1 MVLLCKSVKQRIIT
15 GKKKKKNSKTDL
27 LIGSFKQV
35 TFNFLLGL
43 IVRLDIIYFSLLII
57 SFFSSM
63 SKMQSGISILTACLR
78 VSSSV
83 KSLRFYP
90 SCKLTGEPATV
101 LWMLAEGMT
110 LWSQIILLIT
120 AIPGARISAF
130 S

>member
-1 MVLLCKSVKQRIIT
+1 
-15 GKKKKKNSKTDL
+15 
-27 LIGSFKQV
+27 
-35 TFNFLLGL
+35 
-43 IVRLDIIYFSLLII
+43 
-57 SFFSSM
+57 M
-63 SKMQSGISILTACLR
+63 SKIQSGISILTACLR

-110 LWSQIILLIT
+110 LWSQIILLIS

-130 S
+130 SVCLFPELQHTNSRLCCRRGAMILGNVNPL